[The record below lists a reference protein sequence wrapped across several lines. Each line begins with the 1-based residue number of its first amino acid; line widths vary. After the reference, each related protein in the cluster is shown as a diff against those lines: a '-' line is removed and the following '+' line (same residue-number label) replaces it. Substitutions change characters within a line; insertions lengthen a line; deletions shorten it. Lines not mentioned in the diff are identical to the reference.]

1 MNIEDNG
8 SKVVIRPENPLKQ
21 MLVDYV
27 GEQYVTE
34 ETDEEAMEVTVE
46 MITNVLALEFPEL
59 SMLMAEENWIR
70 GYQQGLDDAIRIPQ
84 EAPADAKKPVKKFK
98 S

>member
-1 MNIEDNG
+1 MNIEENG
-8 SKVVIRPENPLKQ
+8 AKVVIRPENPLKQ

-34 ETDEEAMEVTVE
+34 ETDEEEMEVTVE

-59 SMLMAEENWIR
+59 IMLMAEENWIR
-70 GYQQGLDDAIRIPQ
+70 GYQQGLDDATRLPQ
-84 EAPADAKKPVKKFK
+84 EAPADAK
-98 S
+98 

>member
-1 MNIEDNG
+1 MNIEENG
-8 SKVVIRPENPLKQ
+8 ARVVVAPENPLKQ

-34 ETDEEAMEVTVE
+34 DFDGEMEITVE

-59 SMLMAEENWIR
+59 IMLMAEENWIR
-70 GYQQGLDDAIRIPQ
+70 GYQQGIDDAARLPK
-84 EAPADAKKPVKKFK
+84 EAPANAQ
-98 S
+98 